1 MINLFLSF
9 LRQQAG
15 NTPEKIAE
23 LLEIEPDSYRKL
35 EDGKEAP
42 TDAQLEKLSQVFG
55 ISPDW
60 LQAAAR
66 YSERLRCCEEQ
77 LKKKEWTS
85 KMLIRLVQ
93 LLKPRKGRSNS
104 K

>member
-9 LRQQAG
+9 LRQQTG

-23 LLEIEPDSYRKL
+23 LLEIEPDSYGKL

-42 TDAQLEKLSQVFG
+42 TEAHLEKLSRIFG

-60 LQAAAR
+60 LQAANH
-66 YSERLRCCEEQ
+66 YSERLRQCEEQ
-77 LKKKEWTS
+77 LRKKEWTS

-93 LLKPRKGRSNS
+93 MLKPRKGHSNS